1 MGKKDTKKTMANT
14 VSVQP
19 QNPLKKY
26 YVIFGL
32 LAFFLFAN
40 TLGNGYNMDDSMVT
54 NNHKLTSK
62 GLSAIGEIFTSPYYS
77 DDAGYAYGYRP
88 MVHLS
93 FALEQELFGQK
104 PGAGHFI
111 NVLLFVISV
120 ILFFKLLV
128 KWVGEK
134 NILFAA
140 VATLLFTVH
149 PIHTEVVASLKNRD
163 ELLAFLFV
171 IWAGVCAFKYLEKEK
186 ISSLIAV
193 FLLFS
198 LAMLSK
204 KSVYPMAIILPV
216 SMVLLHTV
224 PLKKNSAI
232 ALAMVLPAAI
242 IGSDLLVERMFIMF
256 ALALAAIG
264 SATYVKYQ
272 FLTPNNSDTT
282 KKQAWILP
290 VILLFIVVMASFYFS
305 SLYLSVLAIP
315 LFVWLLYLHF
325 NTGLLSIILYS
336 TALFFLFNRTAFIA
350 LPIMLALGYGVYL
363 WKNKQSYAYWLIGA
377 LVLIIAMQF
386 LQFNPLF
393 LLNFLAV
400 VVFIG
405 LLISNILYGIGYL
418 LLVVAGY
425 FYFDSLFNPFLI
437 SLISIL
443 ILWFIYQKTTS
454 KNWIVLIPVVFF
466 SIIFSQNAYQQ
477 FLFDSSNQPI
487 AQTVQLS
494 NDNRP
499 TSDKKTIKEG
509 RELLYVENTLVAPH
523 SKSETIA
530 TGLAVLGEYAYLHFV
545 PVNLSFYYGFAKIK
559 TENFGN
565 VAVWLSLLFHLLL
578 IGVSIWQIKKRPL
591 ISIGIMW
598 YLLSI
603 LLFSN
608 WVELVAGMVGE
619 RLAFTASAGFCIAI
633 TAVIFWISPQF
644 SIKKPGVVGAVFGL
658 VCILFAGRTIARNA
672 DWKDEMTLMSHDIK
686 HLGNAAQVNNLYA
699 MTLMRNSFQN
709 SSLTAQQKLEMQKEA
724 IGYFDTTT
732 ELWPEFYNAYIDKA
746 RATMVTGDFDKGI
759 AALHK
764 AIEIQPDNE
773 LSYYLLLD
781 VCEKK
786 ADWNAYLK
794 SAQQFFELVQNENTY
809 GYVARGY
816 FMLKDYTK
824 SKELLLEGLQ
834 KFPTSEMLK
843 GNLKVLEGR

>member
-405 LLISNILYGIGYL
+405 LLISNILYGVGYL
-418 LLVVAGY
+418 LLVVVGY
-425 FYFDSLFNPFLI
+425 FYFDSLYNPFLI

-443 ILWFIYQKTTS
+443 ILWFIYQKTNS
-454 KNWIVLIPVVFF
+454 KTWIVLIPVVFF
-466 SIIFSQNAYQQ
+466 SIVYSHNAYQQ
-477 FLFDSSNQPI
+477 YLYDSANQPTT
-487 AQTVQLS
+487 QTVQ
-494 NDNRP
+494 
-499 TSDKKTIKEG
+499 
-509 RELLYVENTLVAPH
+509 
-523 SKSETIA
+523 
-530 TGLAVLGEYAYLHFV
+530 
-545 PVNLSFYYGFAKIK
+545 
-559 TENFGN
+559 
-565 VAVWLSLLFHLLL
+565 
-578 IGVSIWQIKKRPL
+578 
-591 ISIGIMW
+591 
-598 YLLSI
+598 
-603 LLFSN
+603 
-608 WVELVAGMVGE
+608 
-619 RLAFTASAGFCIAI
+619 
-633 TAVIFWISPQF
+633 
-644 SIKKPGVVGAVFGL
+644 
-658 VCILFAGRTIARNA
+658 
-672 DWKDEMTLMSHDIK
+672 
-686 HLGNAAQVNNLYA
+686 
-699 MTLMRNSFQN
+699 
-709 SSLTAQQKLEMQKEA
+709 
-724 IGYFDTTT
+724 
-732 ELWPEFYNAYIDKA
+732 
-746 RATMVTGDFDKGI
+746 
-759 AALHK
+759 
-764 AIEIQPDNE
+764 
-773 LSYYLLLD
+773 
-781 VCEKK
+781 
-786 ADWNAYLK
+786 
-794 SAQQFFELVQNENTY
+794 
-809 GYVARGY
+809 
-816 FMLKDYTK
+816 
-824 SKELLLEGLQ
+824 
-834 KFPTSEMLK
+834 
-843 GNLKVLEGR
+843 